1 MKVLRLHS
9 TGQLILREEGM
20 PMPGVAQVLV
30 RVRAVGVCGSDLHW
44 FREGGI
50 GDARLEQP
58 LVLGHEFAGE
68 IATGAQAGRR
78 VAVDPAIA
86 CGRCEFCQQGNPNFC
101 EHLCFAGHGRDD
113 GALREFLVWPEHL
126 LHPLPDSLSDADGA
140 MLEPLGVALHAVD
153 LGKLRPGMTVG
164 VYGCGPI
171 GLLIVQLARLCG
183 ATQVIA
189 TDKLPHRLEK
199 ACELGA
205 EVGILARQGEEAGE
219 VLAETGKHGVHVA
232 FEAAGEN
239 PAVETA
245 IETARPGGRVVLVG
259 IPADDRTCFSASAAR
274 RKGLTIKLCRR
285 MKHTYPRAIDLV
297 ARGCIDVRSLVTAS
311 YPLEQADQAFTA
323 ANRREG
329 IKVMITP

>member
-9 TGQLILREEGM
+9 KGQLRLHEEEIPVPKDGE
-20 PMPGVAQVLV
+20 ALV

-44 FREGGI
+44 LGEGGI
-50 GDARLEQP
+50 GDARLEHP

-68 IATGAQAGRR
+68 VTSGALAGRR
-78 VAVDPAIA
+78 VAVDPAIP

-101 EHLCFAGHGRDD
+101 EHLHFAGHGQDD
-113 GALREFLVWPEHL
+113 GALREFVAWPERLLHL
-126 LHPLPDSLSDADGA
+126 LPENLSLADGA

-153 LGKLRPGMTVG
+153 LGKVRPGMAVG

-171 GLLIVQLARLCG
+171 GLLIIQLVRLCG
-183 ATQVIA
+183 ATQIIA
-189 TDKLPHRLEK
+189 TDKLPHRLEM

-205 EVGILARQGEEAGE
+205 EVGILARQGEEMKD

-239 PAVETA
+239 AAVETA
-245 IETARPGGRVVLVG
+245 VETARPGGRVVLVG
-259 IPADDRTCFSASAAR
+259 IPGDDVTSFRASTAR

-297 ARGCIDVRSLVTAS
+297 SRGLVDISSLVTAS
-311 YPLEQADQAFTA
+311 YPLEQAEQAFA
-323 ANRREG
+323 AASRRDG
-329 IKVMITP
+329 IKLIITL

>member
-9 TGQLILREEGM
+9 RGQLELHEETI
-20 PMPGVAQVLV
+20 PAPGEGEVLV

-44 FREGGI
+44 FEEGGI

-68 IATGAQAGRR
+68 IASGVQAGRR
-78 VAVDPAIA
+78 VAVDPAIP
-86 CGRCEFCQQGNPNFC
+86 CGQCEFCRQGNPNFC
-101 EHLCFAGHGRDD
+101 EKLRFAGHGRED
-113 GALREFLVWPEHL
+113 GALREYLAWPEHL
-126 LHPLPDSLSDADGA
+126 LYPLPDNLNEAEGA
-140 MLEPLGVALHAVD
+140 MLEPLGVALHATD
-153 LGKLRPGMTVG
+153 LGKLRPGMSVG

-171 GLLIVQLARLCG
+171 GLLLVQLAKLCG

-189 TDKLPHRLEK
+189 TDKMPHRLEM

-205 EVGILARQGEEAGE
+205 EVGILVQHGDEASE

-232 FEAAGEN
+232 FEAAGDN
-239 PAVETA
+239 AAVETA

-259 IPADDRTCFSASAAR
+259 IPADDRTSFSASAAR

-285 MKHTYPRAIDLV
+285 MKHTYPRTIDLV
-297 ARGCIDVRSLVTAS
+297 SRGVVDVRSLVTSS
-311 YPLEQADQAFTA
+311 YPLEQAEQAFAT

-329 IKVMITP
+329 VKVVITL